1 MYGMR
6 FAQIAQDM
14 CNYLDAQ
21 TKDLAPNE
29 ALVAKK
35 MIIRKLCRGEGLD
48 DMIAPQSALSTKRKQ
63 PAGPNVARSVLI
75 TLDIG
80 HCRLRCAL
88 PVLTLCQPARRVEFV
103 QNRRVVGASH
113 VIYHMHEQ
121 KTEHLTKEH
130 TRHSTPPNGN
140 RPPPTRREAMTVCSG
155 GSQEIDGRKLTVRAV
170 MKALAGRWLWGP
182 LFEGVVRSQR
192 DLGR

>member
-21 TKDLAPNE
+21 TQDLAPNE

-80 HCRLRCAL
+80 HLPAVRC
-88 PVLTLCQPARRVEFV
+88 LCSLFA
-103 QNRRVVGASH
+103 NR
-113 VIYHMHEQ
+113 
-121 KTEHLTKEH
+121 
-130 TRHSTPPNGN
+130 
-140 RPPPTRREAMTVCSG
+140 C
-155 GSQEIDGRKLTVRAV
+155 
-170 MKALAGRWLWGP
+170 
-182 LFEGVVRSQR
+182 GV
-192 DLGR
+192 

>member
-48 DMIAPQSALSTKRKQ
+48 DMIAPQSALSTKLKQ
-63 PAGPNVARSVLI
+63 P
-75 TLDIG
+75 
-80 HCRLRCAL
+80 
-88 PVLTLCQPARRVEFV
+88 
-103 QNRRVVGASH
+103 VGAL
-113 VIYHMHEQ
+113 VPTIGAG
-121 KTEHLTKEH
+121 
-130 TRHSTPPNGN
+130 ST
-140 RPPPTRREAMTVCSG
+140 A
-155 GSQEIDGRKLTVRAV
+155 GRV
-170 MKALAGRWLWGP
+170 ALANLDAVLADLDGDGNVVDMSSPDSYSSSSKPSDVPSHRRGP
-182 LFEGVVRSQR
+182 S
-192 DLGR
+192 

>member
-35 MIIRKLCRGEGLD
+35 MIIRKLCGVACRGEGLD

-63 PAGPNVARSVLI
+63 QAGPNVARSVLI

-88 PVLTLCQPARRVEFV
+88 PVLTLCQSVRRVEFV
-103 QNRRVVGASH
+103 
-113 VIYHMHEQ
+113 
-121 KTEHLTKEH
+121 H
-130 TRHSTPPNGN
+130 TR
-140 RPPPTRREAMTVCSG
+140 RWSG
-155 GSQEIDGRKLTVRAV
+155 PV
-170 MKALAGRWLWGP
+170 M
-182 LFEGVVRSQR
+182 
-192 DLGR
+192 

>member
-63 PAGPNVARSVLI
+63 SVGPNVARSVLI

-80 HCRLRCAL
+80 HCRLAAAL
-88 PVLTLCQPARRVEFV
+88 PLGRVEFVHTRRVEFV
-103 QNRRVVGASH
+103 
-113 VIYHMHEQ
+113 
-121 KTEHLTKEH
+121 H
-130 TRHSTPPNGN
+130 TR
-140 RPPPTRREAMTVCSG
+140 RWSG
-155 GSQEIDGRKLTVRAV
+155 PV
-170 MKALAGRWLWGP
+170 M
-182 LFEGVVRSQR
+182 
-192 DLGR
+192 

>member
-80 HCRLRCAL
+80 RLPAALCAACAYSLPTGAACR
-88 PVLTLCQPARRVEFV
+88 
-103 QNRRVVGASH
+103 
-113 VIYHMHEQ
+113 
-121 KTEHLTKEH
+121 
-130 TRHSTPPNGN
+130 
-140 RPPPTRREAMTVCSG
+140 VCSYPAG
-155 GSQEIDGRKLTVRAV
+155 PV
-170 MKALAGRWLWGP
+170 M
-182 LFEGVVRSQR
+182 
-192 DLGR
+192 

>member
-80 HCRLRCAL
+80 HCRLA
-88 PVLTLCQPARRVEFV
+88 A
-103 QNRRVVGASH
+103 
-113 VIYHMHEQ
+113 
-121 KTEHLTKEH
+121 
-130 TRHSTPPNGN
+130 
-140 RPPPTRREAMTVCSG
+140 
-155 GSQEIDGRKLTVRAV
+155 
-170 MKALAGRWLWGP
+170 ALA
-182 LFEGVVRSQR
+182 FGVEEEKR
-192 DLGR
+192 DTAADRMLMAAYLGRP

>member
-1 MYGMR
+1 MRYAVSPPMYGMR

-21 TKDLAPNE
+21 TQDLAPNE
-29 ALVAKK
+29 ALAAKK

-88 PVLTLCQPARRVEFV
+88 PVLTICQSARRVEFV
-103 QNRRVVGASH
+103 
-113 VIYHMHEQ
+113 
-121 KTEHLTKEH
+121 H
-130 TRHSTPPNGN
+130 TRRDQSCNISQCMNKTHTTKKHMQKQDSAPANGN
-140 RPPPTRREAMTVCSG
+140 RLQQHHGHAQKRATATAAA
-155 GSQEIDGRKLTVRAV
+155 RKLAMLVA
-170 MKALAGRWLWGP
+170 MKALAVQWR
-182 LFEGVVRSQR
+182 ER
-192 DLGR
+192 

>member
-14 CNYLDAQ
+14 CNYLDGRRPNFRQ

-48 DMIAPQSALSTKRKQ
+48 DMIMIAPQSALSTKRKQ

-80 HCRLRCAL
+80 HCRLRCASI
-88 PVLTLCQPARRVEFV
+88 ESFS
-103 QNRRVVGASH
+103 SH
-113 VIYHMHEQ
+113 RLIKRY
-121 KTEHLTKEH
+121 
-130 TRHSTPPNGN
+130 
-140 RPPPTRREAMTVCSG
+140 
-155 GSQEIDGRKLTVRAV
+155 
-170 MKALAGRWLWGP
+170 
-182 LFEGVVRSQR
+182 
-192 DLGR
+192 

>member
-1 MYGMR
+1 MRYAVSPPMYGMR

-63 PAGPNVARSVLI
+63 SVGPNVARSVLI

-88 PVLTLCQPARRVEFV
+88 PVLTLCQSARRVEFV
-103 QNRRVVGASH
+103 
-113 VIYHMHEQ
+113 
-121 KTEHLTKEH
+121 H
-130 TRHSTPPNGN
+130 TRRDQSCNISQCMNKTHTTKKHMQKQDSAPANGN
-140 RPPPTRREAMTVCSG
+140 RAPAAPWPRAEIKGRRRRPRPGNWRCWW
-155 GSQEIDGRKLTVRAV
+155 R
-170 MKALAGRWLWGP
+170 
-182 LFEGVVRSQR
+182 
-192 DLGR
+192 

>member
-1 MYGMR
+1 MRVCSITPHYGMR

-103 QNRRVVGASH
+103 
-113 VIYHMHEQ
+113 
-121 KTEHLTKEH
+121 H
-130 TRHSTPPNGN
+130 TR
-140 RPPPTRREAMTVCSG
+140 RWSG
-155 GSQEIDGRKLTVRAV
+155 PV
-170 MKALAGRWLWGP
+170 M
-182 LFEGVVRSQR
+182 
-192 DLGR
+192 

>member
-80 HCRLRCAL
+80 HCRLRCGLCAACAYSL
-88 PVLTLCQPARRVEFV
+88 PT
-103 QNRRVVGASH
+103 GAAC
-113 VIYHMHEQ
+113 
-121 KTEHLTKEH
+121 
-130 TRHSTPPNGN
+130 R
-140 RPPPTRREAMTVCSG
+140 VCSYPAG
-155 GSQEIDGRKLTVRAV
+155 PV
-170 MKALAGRWLWGP
+170 M
-182 LFEGVVRSQR
+182 
-192 DLGR
+192 